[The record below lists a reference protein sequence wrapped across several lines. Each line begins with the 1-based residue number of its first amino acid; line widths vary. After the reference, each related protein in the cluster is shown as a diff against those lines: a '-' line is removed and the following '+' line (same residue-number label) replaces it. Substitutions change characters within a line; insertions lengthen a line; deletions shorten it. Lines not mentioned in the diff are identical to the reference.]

1 LRRRLLRV
9 SVEITRRPVNIKL
22 PRPVALGMGSDNSLP
37 GAIDMLARE
46 YWEER
51 MSNEPLFATAL
62 GDRRFDD
69 HLPDISP
76 EGRAGITRQYERVVE
91 QCKAISEASL
101 SAVGR
106 LTRTALLV
114 DAGSLVDYYSCDLD
128 DWVVDP
134 LGGPQVELMNTESY
148 QPVRTIAEGDQM
160 VKRWLA
166 IGPYVDQ
173 HIANLRAGASGGKV
187 AVRAL
192 VEKVIEELDD
202 LVSKPDSEW
211 ALLRPLAAKRNWSD
225 DELRRFKEGLEG
237 ALRKS
242 ARPGFERYLR
252 FLSSEILPE
261 SRPQEKPGI
270 MHITG
275 GAEAYRKLIRVHTSL
290 NLTPGELHETGFRE
304 VARINREMEEL
315 GGKVF
320 GIRGRKEILG
330 RLRTDPSLY
339 FSSRDEVAAKAEAA
353 LAKAN
358 ALISKWFGRLPRTPC
373 EVVRMEEHEEKYSTI
388 AYYRPPAA
396 DGSRPGRY
404 YVNTSAPETRPRYEA
419 EALAYHESVPGHHLQ
434 IAIAQELQG
443 IPEFRKNSG
452 VTAFV
457 EGWGLYS
464 ERLADEMGLYPTD
477 LDRIGILSYD
487 AWRACRLVVDT
498 GMHAMG
504 WTREQAIAFM
514 LENTAL
520 AMNNIVNEVDRFITW
535 PGQALAYKTGQL
547 EMTRLRKEARSRLG
561 RRFDVR
567 RFHDVL
573 LGSGAVPLEALRQ
586 MIQSYR

>member
-1 LRRRLLRV
+1 
-9 SVEITRRPVNIKL
+9 
-22 PRPVALGMGSDNSLP
+22 
-37 GAIDMLARE
+37 
-46 YWEER
+46 
-51 MSNEPLFATAL
+51 MSNEPLSATAL

-69 HLPDISP
+69 RLPDISP
-76 EGRAGITRQYERVVE
+76 EGRARIIRQYERVV
-91 QCKAISEASL
+91 QRCRAISETSL
-101 SAVGR
+101 SAADR

-114 DAGSLVDYYSCDLD
+114 DAGSLADYYSCDLD

-148 QPVRTIAEGDQM
+148 QPVRTTLEGEQM

-166 IGPYVDQ
+166 MGTYINQ
-173 HIANLRAGASGGKV
+173 HMANLRAGASGGKV

-211 ALLRPLAAKRNWSD
+211 ALLRPLAAKRNWTD
-225 DELRRFKEGLEG
+225 DELRRFREGLEG
-237 ALRKS
+237 AVEKS
-242 ARPGFERYLR
+242 ARPGFERYLW
-252 FLSSEILPE
+252 FLRAEILPN

-270 MHITG
+270 MHISR
-275 GAEAYRKLIRVHTSL
+275 GAQAYRKLIRVHTSL
-290 NLTPGELHETGFRE
+290 NLTPEELHETGLRE
-304 VARINREMEEL
+304 VARINRELEEL

-320 GIRGRKEILG
+320 GIRERKEILR
-330 RLRTDPSLY
+330 RLRTDPSLC

-358 ALISKWFGRLPRTPC
+358 AEISKWFGRLPRTPC

-388 AYYRPPAA
+388 AYYRPPAV

-419 EALAYHESVPGHHLQ
+419 EALAYHESVPGHHVQ

-452 VTAFV
+452 VTAFI

-464 ERLADEMGLYPTD
+464 ERLADEMGLYSSD

-504 WTREQAIAFM
+504 WAREQAIAFM

-520 AMNNIVNEVDRFITW
+520 AKNNIMNEVDRFITW

-547 EMTRLRKEARSRLG
+547 EMTRLRKEAHSRLG
-561 RRFDVR
+561 GKFDVR
-567 RFHDVL
+567 RFHDIL
-573 LGSGAVPLEALRQ
+573 LGSGAVPMEALRQ
-586 MIQSYR
+586 MIGNYQ

>member
-1 LRRRLLRV
+1 
-9 SVEITRRPVNIKL
+9 
-22 PRPVALGMGSDNSLP
+22 MGSGNSL
-37 GAIDMLARE
+37 AATVDVLAKE
-46 YWEER
+46 YWDDR
-51 MSNEPLFATAL
+51 MSNEPLYATAL

-69 HLPDISP
+69 RLPDIAP
-76 EGRAGITRQYERVVE
+76 EARVRIIRQYEMVV
-91 QCKAISEASL
+91 QRCRAISEAGL
-101 SAVGR
+101 PDGDR

-148 QPVRTIAEGDQM
+148 QPVRTTLEGDHM

-166 IGPYVDQ
+166 IGPYIDQ
-173 HIANLRAGASGGKV
+173 HITNLRAGASGGKV

-192 VEKVIEELDD
+192 VEKVIEELND

-211 ALLRPLAAKRNWSD
+211 ALLRPLAVERKWTD
-225 DELRRFKEGLEG
+225 DELRRFREGLKG
-237 ALRKS
+237 AVQKS
-242 ARPGFERYLR
+242 ARPAFERYLR
-252 FLSSEILPE
+252 FLGTEMLPK
-261 SRPQEKPGI
+261 SRPQEKAGI
-270 MHITG
+270 MHISG
-275 GAEAYRKLIRVHTSL
+275 GVQAYHKLIRVHTSL
-290 NLTPGELHETGFRE
+290 NLTPEEVHETGLRE
-304 VARINREMEEL
+304 VARINREMEEM
-315 GGKVF
+315 GEKVF
-320 GIRGRKEILG
+320 GMRERKEILG
-330 RLRTDPSLY
+330 RLRSDPSMY
-339 FSSRDEVAAKAEAA
+339 FSSRDEVAAKAESA
-353 LAKAN
+353 LAKASA
-358 ALISKWFGRLPRTPC
+358 ALSRWFGRLPKAPC

-404 YVNTSAPETRPRYEA
+404 YINTFAPETRPRYEA
-419 EALAYHESVPGHHLQ
+419 ESLAYHESVPGHHVQ

-452 VTAFV
+452 VTAFI

-464 ERLADEMGLYPTD
+464 ERLADEMGLYSSD

-504 WTREQAIAFM
+504 WAREQAIAFM

-520 AMNNIVNEVDRFITW
+520 AKNNIVNEVDRFITW
-535 PGQALAYKTGQL
+535 PGQALAYKIGQL
-547 EMTRLRKEARSRLG
+547 EMNRLRREARSRLG
-561 RRFDVR
+561 ESFDVR

-586 MIQSYR
+586 NLEGYQS

>member
-1 LRRRLLRV
+1 
-9 SVEITRRPVNIKL
+9 
-22 PRPVALGMGSDNSLP
+22 M
-37 GAIDMLARE
+37 ARD
-46 YWEER
+46 YWDER
-51 MSNEPLFATAL
+51 MFNEPLFATAL

-69 HLPDISP
+69 RLPDISP
-76 EGRAGITRQYERVVE
+76 EGRTRIRQQYEAVIER
-91 QCKAISEASL
+91 CKAIHEASL
-101 SAVGR
+101 SPADR
-106 LTRTALLV
+106 LTRAALLV
-114 DAGSLVDYYSCDLD
+114 DAGSVVSYYSCDLD

-134 LGGPQVELMNTESY
+134 LQGLQVELMNTESY
-148 QPVRTIAEGDQM
+148 QPVRTVAEGDAM

-166 IGPYVDQ
+166 IGPYIDQ
-173 HIANLRAGASGGKV
+173 HISNLRAGAFNGKV

-202 LVSKPDSEW
+202 LVAKPDSEW
-211 ALLRPLAAKRNWSD
+211 ALLRPLAVKRNWTNEESQKF
-225 DELRRFKEGLEG
+225 REGLEG
-237 ALRKS
+237 AVKKS
-242 ARPGFERYLR
+242 ARPGFERYLG
-252 FLSSEILPE
+252 FLKSEILPKA
-261 SRPQEKPGI
+261 RPQEKPGV
-270 MHITG
+270 MHIAG
-275 GAEAYRKLIRVHTSL
+275 GAETYGELIRVHTSL
-290 NLTPGELHETGFRE
+290 DLTPKEVHETGLTE

-315 GGKVF
+315 GERVF
-320 GIRGRKEILG
+320 GITKRKEVLE

-353 LAKAN
+353 LARAN
-358 ALISKWFGRLPRTPC
+358 AAIPKWFGRLPRTPC

-404 YVNTSAPETRPRYEA
+404 YINTSAPETRPRYEA

-434 IAIAQELQG
+434 IAIAQELEG
-443 IPEFRKNSG
+443 IPEFRKNVG
-452 VTAFV
+452 VTAFI

-464 ERLADEMGLYPTD
+464 EQLADEMGLYSSD

-504 WTREQAIAFM
+504 WTRDQAINFM

-520 AMNNIVNEVDRFITW
+520 AKNNIVNEVDRFITW

-547 EMTRLRKEARSRLG
+547 EMARLRTEAQARLG
-561 RRFDVR
+561 RKFDVR
-567 RFHDVL
+567 RFHDAL
-573 LGSGAVPLEALRQ
+573 LGNGAVPLTALRQ
-586 MIQSYR
+586 IIKSYA